1 MSVFIHV
8 GSPATGESQVA
19 PLTTAQE
26 QLDSALRAE
35 LEAPPAGFGGSGR
48 DPSGPVLVFF
58 GVLLVV
64 LFGIRWLQRTAGH
77 PGRTG
82 RMLRLGPGRNGLPTQ
97 VGDAAAVDAAGDG
110 ATAAAGSADERRQV
124 RRPRRKKPEPIPLP
138 PHVAAMLARIPAP
151 GETPEPEPDARE
163 TRVGPDYGGLD
174 VRIG

>member
-8 GSPATGESQVA
+8 GSPDTGGSQVA
-19 PLTTAQE
+19 PLTTARE

-35 LEAPPAGFGGSGR
+35 LEAPPVGFGRSGR

-64 LFGIRWLQRTAGH
+64 LLGIRWLQRMAGAQ
-77 PGRTG
+77 GRTG
-82 RMLRLGPGRNGLPTQ
+82 GMVRLGPGRNGLPAQ
-97 VGDAAAVDAAGDG
+97 VGDAAAVDAVRDV
-110 ATAAAGSADERRQV
+110 ATAAAGSADERRPV

-151 GETPEPEPDARE
+151 GTAPEPEPDARE
-163 TRVGPDYGGLD
+163 TGVGPDYGGLD

>member
-8 GSPATGESQVA
+8 GSPAAGENQVA
-19 PLTTAQE
+19 PLTTARE

-35 LEAPPAGFGGSGR
+35 LEAPAAGFGRSGR

-64 LFGIRWLQRTAGH
+64 LLGIRWLQRTAGH
-77 PGRTG
+77 TGRTG
-82 RMLRLGPGRNGLPTQ
+82 RMLRLGPGRNGLPAQ
-97 VGDAAAVDAAGDG
+97 VGDAAAVDPVRDG
-110 ATAAAGSADERRQV
+110 ATAAAGRADERRPA
-124 RRPRRKKPEPIPLP
+124 RPRRKKPEPIPLP